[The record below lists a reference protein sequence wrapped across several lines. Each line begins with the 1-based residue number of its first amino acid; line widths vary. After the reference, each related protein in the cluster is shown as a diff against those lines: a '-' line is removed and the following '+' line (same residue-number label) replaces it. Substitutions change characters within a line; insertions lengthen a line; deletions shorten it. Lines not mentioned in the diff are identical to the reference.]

1 MLLTGRMVFSDYT
14 KKRILFY
21 HAKGSHVRSHHTH
34 AHSHHTHAHSHHA
47 HAQSY
52 TSLSLHFAYFFSPVP
67 SDSLVVLL
75 YRFFWCIPYMCL
87 HIIGVYIQ
95 PSVYYRDLYVYYRDL
110 YTAIYILYVY
120 IWIYIQ
126 LSIYYRGLCI
136 GCYIQPC
143 I

>member
-1 MLLTGRMVFSDYT
+1 MILIKERARMLLTGRMVFSDYT

-21 HAKGSHVRSHHTH
+21 HAKGSHARSHHTH
-34 AHSHHTHAHSHHA
+34 ARLHHA

-52 TSLSLHFAYFFSPVP
+52 TSLSLRFEYFFSPVP

-75 YRFFWCIPYMCL
+75 YRVFWCIPYMCL

-120 IWIYIQ
+120 I
-126 LSIYYRGLCI
+126 
-136 GCYIQPC
+136 
-143 I
+143 